1 MNPHPHPSVDLGPG
15 FWLAGTP
22 DPAQPSLTQSARTDV
37 AIIGAGF
44 TGLWTAIQL
53 LEADPALRV
62 TVLEMERA
70 GFGASGRNGGFC
82 DASLTHGLANGIAH
96 FPNEIRELE
105 AEGRR
110 NLAELVAFIAT
121 EGIDCGLEQTGS
133 LSVADQPHQIEELR
147 ASADLAREYG
157 IETTFLDR
165 AAVWKE
171 IHSPVFEAGLLSG
184 PDQTVMLDPARL
196 AQGLKLAAIRR
207 GAVIHEHTRVVGV
220 ERAPGSVRVLT
231 EAGSTLVA
239 QHVVVATSA
248 YSGWLS
254 RLQRLFVP
262 VYDYVLV
269 SDPLTDAQLESIGW
283 QRRMGISD
291 SGNQFHYFRLTADNR
306 ILWGGYDA
314 VYHPGS
320 RVGPEL
326 DHRPATYALLEQHF
340 LRAFPQLAGLRF
352 PWRWGGAIDTTSR
365 FMVTVGQTLGG
376 RMTYALGYTGL
387 GVGASRWAG
396 GIVRDML
403 LDPSAARLQLEMVR
417 SAPFPFPP
425 EPARWLAVELVR
437 RELARADENE
447 GRRGLLLRTLD
458 AVGVGFDS

>member
-1 MNPHPHPSVDLGPG
+1 MNPHPRPSVHPGPG
-15 FWLAGTP
+15 FWLAGAS
-22 DPAQPSLTQSARTDV
+22 DPTEPGLTQSARTDV

-53 LEADPALRV
+53 LEVDPALRV
-62 TVLEMERA
+62 TVLEMESA

-110 NLAELVAFIAT
+110 NLAELVAFVAA

-165 AAVWKE
+165 AAVWEE

-196 AQGLKLAAIRR
+196 AQGLKHAAIRR

-231 EAGSTLVA
+231 EAGPTLVA

-248 YSGWLS
+248 YSGWLG

-269 SDPLTDAQLESIGW
+269 SDPLSDAQLESIGW

-326 DHRPATYALLEQHF
+326 DHRPATYARLEQHF
-340 LRAFPQLAGLRF
+340 FRAFPQLAGLRF

-396 GIVRDML
+396 GIVRDL
-403 LDPSAARLQLEMVR
+403 LLNPSADRLQLEMVR